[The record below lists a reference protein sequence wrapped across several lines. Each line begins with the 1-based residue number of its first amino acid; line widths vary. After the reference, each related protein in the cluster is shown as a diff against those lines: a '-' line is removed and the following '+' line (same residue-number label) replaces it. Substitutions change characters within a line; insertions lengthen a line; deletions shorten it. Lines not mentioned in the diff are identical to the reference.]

1 MSRAVDQELDR
12 LFAEAER
19 SKTCLAAPSERTA
32 RLLNQRARAGHVVRP
47 RRSLFAR
54 TAYWNALRPDE
65 QALHIVRGLQ
75 KLNPSWT
82 FCHESAAL
90 VWGLPLT
97 YRRMDAVHVVNTRA
111 MRRSGGNVIWH
122 VIEGDSETFVEG
134 VRVTSLERTLFDCL
148 RSSTFAEGLP
158 LADRGLALLNSGPQ
172 RLQDAFARFGKGCAN
187 ISRAIGTLSYANARS
202 ESWAESVARALMITQ
217 GFALPDLQ
225 VELPRPLESD
235 RSYRV
240 DFFWQHASGRS
251 VIGEVDGMIKYT
263 RDAAQR
269 GQTAIRALADEQHR
283 EAQLTMYRMPILRL
297 SYQDLINTKRFVEKL
312 TAYGIPRDPHV
323 ADAIKRLGAKSPRTA
338 LLYQEMRIPKE
349 IIEQFI
355 AS

>member
-1 MSRAVDQELDR
+1 
-12 LFAEAER
+12 
-19 SKTCLAAPSERTA
+19 
-32 RLLNQRARAGHVVRP
+32 
-47 RRSLFAR
+47 
-54 TAYWNALRPDE
+54 
-65 QALHIVRGLQ
+65 
-75 KLNPSWT
+75 
-82 FCHESAAL
+82 
-90 VWGLPLT
+90 
-97 YRRMDAVHVVNTRA
+97 
-111 MRRSGGNVIWH
+111 
-122 VIEGDSETFVEG
+122 
-134 VRVTSLERTLFDCL
+134 
-148 RSSTFAEGLP
+148 
-158 LADRGLALLNSGPQ
+158 
-172 RLQDAFARFGKGCAN
+172 
-187 ISRAIGTLSYANARS
+187 
-202 ESWAESVARALMITQ
+202 MITQ

-263 RDAAQR
+263 RDAAR
-269 GQTAIRALADEQHR
+269 PGQTAIRTLADEQHR